1 MIKRITLS
9 FLALVSLCFFSCAQG
24 GKNGIKNNKNN
35 NMVLVAYFSAT
46 GTTESVARKIAA
58 ATGGDLL
65 EIKPENEYSHADL
78 DWTDNSSRSSRE
90 SADPESRPSILPV
103 DKEVS
108 SYSVIFLGYPIWWDE
123 APRVINTFIESY
135 GLNGKKV
142 IPFATSGGSG
152 ITNSVNILRKSYP
165 SIEWQTGKLLNR
177 TSASAIE
184 NWVKGL
190 GL

>member
-24 GKNGIKNNKNN
+24 GKNGIKNDNN
-35 NMVLVAYFSAT
+35 DMVLVAYFSAT
-46 GTTESVARKIAA
+46 GTTESIARKIAA

-65 EIKPENEYSHADL
+65 AIKPEKEYSHADL

-90 SADPESRPSILPV
+90 SADPNSRPSILPV

-123 APRVINTFIESY
+123 APRVINTFIETY
-135 GLNGKKV
+135 GLDGKKV